1 MQYNLREVQEVAM
14 HGGIEYDRTRK
25 ILETYG
31 HEVIQEI
38 VIPEIELTWN
48 GTCGGE
54 VNVGA
59 CVVCRT
65 DVEACWI
72 KPVAKHVEHCTLV
85 QCIVTATLQG
95 GGYDPALESLAD
107 RPIYC
112 VPHIPRA

>member
-1 MQYNLREVQEVAM
+1 MKYNLREVQEAAEAREI
-14 HGGIEYDRTRK
+14 GYDRARR

-31 HEVIQEI
+31 HEVVQETKQ
-38 VIPEIELTWN
+38 TWN
-48 GTCGGE
+48 GRCGGE
-54 VNVGA
+54 VNTGT

-72 KPVAKHVEHCTLV
+72 KPVAEHIEHCTRV

-107 RPIYC
+107 SPRYC
-112 VPHIPRA
+112 VPHIPRT